1 MAAPMNSRRP
11 GFTLTE
17 VLVALTMMAIIGAAA
32 TSMLFSQSRFFDQQ
46 EKLSGARQV
55 SRSAT
60 NLLMSELR
68 MVEAG
73 SGASVLAAS
82 TDSITLQVPYAVG
95 LVCGPNAGNTR
106 TVVSMLPVD
115 SATYAVAAGNYSG
128 WARRV
133 GVGGSDTYSYATGTP
148 RSITT
153 ATNVAPCFNAGIT
166 AVSPGG
172 RVLELQP
179 YVPTALVGA
188 PMFLFQTITYKFGP
202 STSVPGMRALFR
214 HAVTEGTA
222 PEEIVAPYAET
233 AGFRFYAGTSQ
244 TASSTPPGTLDT
256 LRGVEIVLAARSERP
271 GHGGNPD
278 IASVTTAVFFR
289 NRLD

>member
-1 MAAPMNSRRP
+1 MAARMNSTRP

-17 VLVALTMMAIIGAAA
+17 VIVALSLTAIIGAAA
-32 TSMLFSQSRFFDQQ
+32 VSTMVGQSRFFDQQ

-68 MVEAG
+68 MVEVG
-73 SGASVLAAS
+73 SGSSVLAAS
-82 TDSITLQVPYAVG
+82 TDSITVQVPYALG

-115 SATYAVAAGNYSG
+115 SATYAFAAGNYSG
-128 WARRV
+128 WARHAGV
-133 GVGGSDTYSYATGTP
+133 GVSDTYSYATGTP

-153 ATNVAPCFNAGIT
+153 ATNHAPCFNAGIST
-166 AVSPGG
+166 VSPGG

-179 YVPTALVGA
+179 HVASALVGT
-188 PMFLFQTITYKFGP
+188 PIFLFQTITYKFGP

-214 HAVTEGTA
+214 HAVTAGA
-222 PEEIVAPYAET
+222 LPEEIVAPYAAT
-233 AGFRFYAGTSQ
+233 AGFRFYIGTSQ
-244 TASSTPPGTLDT
+244 TASSTPPAMLGT
-256 LRGVEIVLAARSERP
+256 LRGVEIMLAARSERP
-271 GHGGNPD
+271 GYAGNPD
-278 IASVTTAVFFR
+278 IADVTTAVFFR